1 MKTAQSIALACSTVL
16 LPLLAP
22 SVGAAEGADAARYEV
37 VFERGWSSESHPKD
51 FPLLAHFSPVIGET
65 HAAGQGFIP
74 IGGTASAG
82 LEKLCEEGKHQP
94 LDGEIRSAVSSGT
107 AGTLIETMEPIR
119 DGHGHAMASFEV
131 DADHPLVSIA
141 AMIAPSPDW
150 CAAALD
156 VDLRDGG
163 GWVNEKRVEL
173 FSYDIG
179 TDAATSYR
187 ALDDDMQP
195 RGAVGPNPSPYFNQ
209 QGKRTPVGSV
219 TFVRQ

>member
-1 MKTAQSIALACSTVL
+1 MKTAQSLVLAFSTAL
-16 LPLLAP
+16 LPFGAA
-22 SVGAAEGADAARYEV
+22 SAGAAEGAGGARYEV
-37 VFERGWSSESHPKD
+37 VFERGWTSESHPKD

-65 HAAGQGFIP
+65 HAAGQGLFP
-74 IGGTASAG
+74 IGSNASAG

-94 LDGEIRSAVSSGT
+94 LDGEIQTAVAGGSAGM
-107 AGTLIETMEPIR
+107 LIETMEPIR
-119 DGHGHAMASFEV
+119 DEHGRVMATFEV
-131 DADHPLVSIA
+131 DAKHPYVSIA

-156 VDLRDGG
+156 VDLRDGT
-163 GWVNEKRVEL
+163 GWVKEKRVEL
-173 FSYDIG
+173 FSYDVG

-195 RGAVGPNPSPYFNQ
+195 RGAVQPNPSPYFNQ
-209 QGKRTPVGSV
+209 QGKRTPVGTV